1 MALVKCKECGKEISN
16 KAEICVECGFP
27 LSKKKNGSEEIKT
40 QQKTRKS
47 LKLQLLL
54 SKIMMILGFALAY
67 GYSQMEDDKAIIYI
81 YVLAAGII
89 LYIVSKVRI
98 WWNHS

>member
-1 MALVKCKECGKEISN
+1 
-16 KAEICVECGFP
+16 
-27 LSKKKNGSEEIKT
+27 
-40 QQKTRKS
+40 
-47 LKLQLLL
+47 
-54 SKIMMILGFALAY
+54 MMILGFALAY

>member
-1 MALVKCKECGKEISN
+1 MALVKCKECGKKVSN
-16 KAEICVECGFP
+16 KADVCVECGYP
-27 LSKKKNGSEEIKT
+27 LSKNKNGSEEIKT

-67 GYSQMEDDKAIIYI
+67 GYSQMEDDKAIIYV
-81 YVLAAGII
+81 YVLVAGII